1 MSRGG
6 SDCVAAEGS
15 GHLYKELDKMPSC
28 KFPMGSV
35 LVLSAT
41 LVLALPVCGWGQQR
55 PTAASQQYRF
65 ASSPLVGGGK
75 VTSQSVPGNPSQ
87 ILTTVSGL
95 PSPRPANAEPATVPT
110 SGREESLSRLP
121 VMNAGPRNY
130 NYQAPTLGMGP
141 SRPRPV
147 VNDCQCKATQPTT
160 FQVGSGLLPAS
171 STNAGD
177 GTRYVIS
184 NENSGAGNAAF
195 DPTRYQNLPPGT
207 YMGESLFGKP
217 QAYVDGEPIRNI
229 FRFMSL

>member
-1 MSRGG
+1 MVAER
-6 SDCVAAEGS
+6 SD
-15 GHLYKELDKMPSC
+15 HPYKELDEMPSC
-28 KFPMGSV
+28 KFPIGSV
-35 LVLSAT
+35 LILSAI
-41 LVLALPVCGWGQQR
+41 LVLVLPVCGWGQQR
-55 PTAASQQYRF
+55 PTAASQEYRF

-95 PSPRPANAEPATVPT
+95 PSPRPANAGPATVPT
-110 SGREESLSRLP
+110 SGREGSLASRLP
-121 VMNAGPRNY
+121 VVSPGPRNY

-141 SRPRPV
+141 SRSRPV
-147 VNDCQCKATQPTT
+147 VNDCQCKATEPTT

-171 STNAGD
+171 STNAGGD
-177 GTRYVIS
+177 NARYVIS
-184 NENSGAGNAAF
+184 NEKSAAGNAAF